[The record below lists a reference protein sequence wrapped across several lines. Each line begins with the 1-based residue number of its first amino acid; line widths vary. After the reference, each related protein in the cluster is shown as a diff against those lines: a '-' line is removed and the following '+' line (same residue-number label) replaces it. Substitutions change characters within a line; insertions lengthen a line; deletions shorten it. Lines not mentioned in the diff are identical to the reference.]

1 MISGMQRGLF
11 VILIGPGGVGKDTLL
26 NRLVAEDSNFT
37 PIVSYTTR
45 APRPGEVDGVA
56 YHFVPLPVFARMA
69 GLIDAPT
76 AAGHARDAGT
86 PEGAAFE
93 TSVKRVLDAAI
104 PTHSFGDFLE
114 FVNFRGQ
121 YYGSSR
127 VEVESLRESGRD
139 VVIVM
144 DTHGGDMMMEMGLD
158 PTTVF
163 VMPPSLEVLR
173 ERASA
178 RGFEDESVL
187 EGRMAKA
194 AEEIA
199 GSDRYHYL
207 VVNDTLENAM
217 SALHELVVRERSL
230 AAAAL
235 SAPAL
240 A

>member
-1 MISGMQRGLF
+1 MQRGLF

-26 NRLVAEDSNFT
+26 NRLVQEDSNFT

-56 YHFVPLPVFARMA
+56 YHFVTPAVFARMA

-76 AAGHARDAGT
+76 ASSGAATFAANT

-93 TSVKRVLDAAI
+93 AGLKQVLDSAI

-127 VEVESLRESGRD
+127 VEVESLRDAGRD

-173 ERASA
+173 QRASS
-178 RGFEDESVL
+178 RGFEDPSVL
-187 EGRMAKA
+187 EARMAKA

-199 GSDRYHYL
+199 ASDRYDYL
-207 VVNDTLENAM
+207 IVNDDLGHAM
-217 SALHELVVRERSL
+217 DNLHDIVEQARSL
-230 AAAAL
+230 ISPTL
-235 SAPAL
+235 SH
-240 A
+240 